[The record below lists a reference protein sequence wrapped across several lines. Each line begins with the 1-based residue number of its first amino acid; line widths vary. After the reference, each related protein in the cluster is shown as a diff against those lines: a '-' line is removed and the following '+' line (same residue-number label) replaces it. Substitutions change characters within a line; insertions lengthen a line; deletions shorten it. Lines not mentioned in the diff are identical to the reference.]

1 MSDSAKMLQSYV
13 ARIERLE
20 EEKKAIAG
28 DIREIYAEAKANGF
42 DPKIMRKV
50 VAERRRN
57 VADVEEEQAL
67 IDTYKVSLGMLR
79 DTPLGDAAMRAAKK
93 DHGRAAPRAAG
104 KVSGEAAT
112 SSDAPPSRP
121 VVNPVSPSTDDDRGT
136 FAITITADDARY
148 IRNSIASEIGD
159 EPPDPERHAALVD
172 AGFVHLGGNEYEAPA
187 KSADD
192 IDIPPFLDRR
202 VKQADIEDYTKAAAE

>member
-1 MSDSAKMLQSYV
+1 MSDSAKQLQSYIE
-13 ARIERLE
+13 RIERLE
-20 EEKKAIAG
+20 EEKRALQG

-93 DHGRAAPRAAG
+93 DYGRAAPRAAG
-104 KVSGEAAT
+104 T
-112 SSDAPPSRP
+112 APAE
-121 VVNPVSPSTDDDRGT
+121 SPSPPPESGVLRPGTDP
-136 FAITITADDARY
+136 
-148 IRNSIASEIGD
+148 AS
-159 EPPDPERHAALVD
+159 PDP
-172 AGFVHLGGNEYEAPA
+172 A
-187 KSADD
+187 KCCDCADD
-192 IDIPPFLDRR
+192 IEPLHAMVHGGVRPLCRRCFDLRDGDAAKYPGLTKLRAEQRAKNDSEPPDIPPFLDRR
-202 VKQADIEDYTKAAAE
+202 AKGEQTHLEEFTGAPG